1 MDGSVSA
8 RRARCLAFAMY
19 VPGLLYHWLT
29 RSLLKLLYSSYL
41 YFRQGSRYFYHCQ
54 RNGVVC

>member
-19 VPGLLYHWLT
+19 VPGLCTTVPLVDT
-29 RSLLKLLYSSYL
+29 
-41 YFRQGSRYFYHCQ
+41 
-54 RNGVVC
+54 VVTQAVVQ